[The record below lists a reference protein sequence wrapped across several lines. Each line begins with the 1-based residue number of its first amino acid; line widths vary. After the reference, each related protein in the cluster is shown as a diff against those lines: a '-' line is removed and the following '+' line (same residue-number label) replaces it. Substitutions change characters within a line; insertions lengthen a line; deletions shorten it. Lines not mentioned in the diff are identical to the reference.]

1 MSIFGL
7 IMRAAMRQ
15 NPNMIRT
22 VLLMS
27 FTLIFLLAYAVYGA
41 TSDSGYYLYSTEQ
54 NSTNPELN
62 SVGGSPVFQ
71 NGKTVWTWE
80 FETNTVNLTWV
91 NVSVSGAYENS
102 ELKVINVGG
111 GFWSHPDL
119 GDVLNNDVNCADRE
133 KKDGEYVWVVI
144 DCQVGTTHTMSLG
157 DGNGTFVSFTHPDPA
172 LRDGGTVRA
181 ESYDSALIIA
191 NSTFNN
197 THESKSWQISIE
209 VNGNHTDVSPSV
221 SVSSVNEE
229 IIDVELFEIDA
240 ATEMLWS
247 MAALIGCF
255 MILLVPAF
263 LIYFIS
269 QHSNKKERKEVEM
282 VLKQDIED

>member
-1 MSIFGL
+1 
-7 IMRAAMRQ
+7 MRAAMRQ

-27 FTLIFLLAYAVYGA
+27 FTLIFLLVYAVYGA

-62 SVGGSPVFQ
+62 SVGENPVFQ
-71 NGKTVWTWE
+71 NGKTVWVWE
-80 FETNTVNLTWV
+80 FETNTANLTWV

-102 ELKVINVGG
+102 QLKVINVGG
-111 GFWSHPDL
+111 GFWSHPEL
-119 GDVLNNDVNCADRE
+119 GNVLDSDVNCADRV
-133 KKDGEYVWVVI
+133 KKEGESVWVVI
-144 DCQVGTTHTMSLG
+144 DCQVGTSHTMPLG
-157 DGNGTFVSFTHPDPA
+157 DGNATFISLTHPDPA

-181 ESYDSALIIA
+181 ESYNSALVVA
-191 NSTFNN
+191 NSIFNK
-197 THESKSWQISIE
+197 THESKLWQISIE
-209 VNGNHTDVSPSV
+209 VDGNHTGVAPLV
-221 SVSSVNEE
+221 SVTSVNEE
-229 IIDVELFEIDA
+229 IANIELFEIDA

-269 QHSNKKERKEVEM
+269 QQSNKKERKEVEM
-282 VLKQDIED
+282 ALEQDNIT